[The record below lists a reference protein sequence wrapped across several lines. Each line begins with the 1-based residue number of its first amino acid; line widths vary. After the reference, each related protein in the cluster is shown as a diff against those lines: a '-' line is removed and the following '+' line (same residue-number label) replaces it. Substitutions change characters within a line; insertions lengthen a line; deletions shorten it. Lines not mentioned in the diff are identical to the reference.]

1 MSFRV
6 LVERK
11 IRKDEEYTGLGLFI
25 FLSWASNAA
34 AFVTECCGIEVS
46 DFKHISSSGL
56 NAAALS
62 CECRS
67 IGHTDFQNFFFLNV
81 NAAALGNEYLMQ
93 YFCNCTKPL
102 QVI

>member
-56 NAAALS
+56 NAAALGTQCCGIEGS
-62 CECRS
+62 V
-67 IGHTDFQNFFFLNV
+67 FKNFFPRV
-81 NAAALGNEYLMQ
+81 
-93 YFCNCTKPL
+93 K
-102 QVI
+102 